1 MNLLLKANFSRLWK
15 DGAFWASMAVM
26 AGVGLFEVAVGV
38 SARRQGISV
47 PLENRYFVLALM
59 PGIVLSAFC
68 SLFVGGEYSGGTIR
82 NKITVGHTR
91 DAVYLASL
99 CTCIAAG
106 GLACLAYIVPMVVLG
121 IPLLGIFQME
131 LGAVVWFTLCVFVMT
146 GSLCAVF
153 TLIAI
158 LNQNRAVTAI
168 ICITLAYFL
177 LFLGIYLNSRLTE
190 LEIIPAREYI
200 ENGQIL
206 LREAEKNP
214 AYVSGLKRTVYQA
227 LYCLP
232 GCQAVQLVAEAEN
245 CPWSLPLI
253 SALCAI
259 GSTAAGLALFRR
271 KDLK

>member
-15 DGAFWASMAVM
+15 DGAFWASLAVM

-168 ICITLAYFL
+168 ICITLAL
-177 LFLGIYLNSRLTE
+177 
-190 LEIIPAREYI
+190 
-200 ENGQIL
+200 
-206 LREAEKNP
+206 
-214 AYVSGLKRTVYQA
+214 
-227 LYCLP
+227 
-232 GCQAVQLVAEAEN
+232 
-245 CPWSLPLI
+245 SLI
-253 SALCAI
+253 HI
-259 GSTAAGLALFRR
+259 
-271 KDLK
+271 